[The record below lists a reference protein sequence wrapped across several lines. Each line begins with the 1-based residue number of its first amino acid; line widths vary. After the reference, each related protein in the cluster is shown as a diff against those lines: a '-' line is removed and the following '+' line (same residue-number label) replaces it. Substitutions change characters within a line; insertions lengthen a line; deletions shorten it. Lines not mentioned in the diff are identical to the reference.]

1 MWEHSGVIPIVFVPK
16 AVPHLGEKQ
25 GRPRLRIKSANST
38 NQKVGSP
45 ILSAA
50 RRAVS
55 HGGSTHRR
63 KHIRKQSQHVNGVA
77 DSLPSGS
84 GYLAVQLEVA
94 VFSDLFSSNF
104 PANREKC
111 REYSTFGRNLCRYVP
126 LGEWVDQKDLVL
138 TRNRIGNKHGMNRE
152 SKIPD
157 PKYGTRCSGILD
169 STLNYICCSGSV
181 SLTAGMN

>member
-84 GYLAVQLEVA
+84 GNVDVQLERQRLA
-94 VFSDLFSSNF
+94 F
-104 PANREKC
+104 AH
-111 REYSTFGRNLCRYVP
+111 P
-126 LGEWVDQKDLVL
+126 LRDRD
-138 TRNRIGNKHGMNRE
+138 
-152 SKIPD
+152 
-157 PKYGTRCSGILD
+157 TRCDRRGVSRTTSNGDFCQAASNCCGLFRQPD
-169 STLNYICCSGSV
+169 RLQSDRSCLWTLRASHRGV
-181 SLTAGMN
+181 HK